1 MLEQDFLVALKST
14 IDKIGWD
21 LGNQQTPQLK
31 FVDLDNTVKAQEMF
45 DSEDDALV
53 WELQTLADTPVDP
66 LYTATF
72 NIGARTVNDPANY
85 DILSLAGKVKKV
97 FKIGQKIDIFDYTG
111 TPVSLKGGF
120 IIPIDVSVMVQQ
132 YERVSG
138 VRMITVTAKA
148 QRLA

>member
-1 MLEQDFLVALKST
+1 MLEQDFLKALKST
-14 IDKIGWD
+14 VDKVGFD
-21 LGNQQTPQLK
+21 LGQIQAPPLE

-45 DSEDDALV
+45 DSQDDYLI
-53 WELQTLADTPVDP
+53 WEMLTLTDDPRDP

-85 DILSLAGKVKKV
+85 DILTLAGKVKAI
-97 FKIGQKIDIFDYTG
+97 FKIGQRIDIYDYTG
-111 TPVSLKGGF
+111 TVVSSKGGSM
-120 IIPIDVSVMVQQ
+120 IPIDVSVMTQQ

-148 QRLA
+148 QRIV